1 VHQPPP
7 NNLRCPQFHSDFPF
21 QLQERTLTRNKTGT
35 IETRYPGA
43 VIIDDNPARLL
54 VRIVFEGN
62 EFWTLRQCAAKFRA
76 PEPTARLSTKK
87 VIDPEEIEEIK
98 ELKIGF
104 KPEPILEAGV
114 DDGDADEEVDS
125 EFDREEV
132 AAD

>member
-1 VHQPPP
+1 MA
-7 NNLRCPQFHSDFPF
+7 R
-21 QLQERTLTRNKTGT
+21 KTIGT

-54 VRIVFEGN
+54 VRIAFEGN

-76 PEPTARLSTKK
+76 PKPTARLNTKT
-87 VIDPEEIEEIK
+87 VDSEDIEEIK
-98 ELKIGF
+98 ELEIG

-114 DDGDADEEVDS
+114 DDGNTDEEVDS
-125 EFDREEV
+125 ECDSEFDREAV